1 VKKEKIERI
10 VLCNGNVVELSNNQ
24 FFEEYPNKVELWEKK
39 GKLLYKIKGWYNKS
53 IFNQIKE
60 G

>member
-53 IFNQIKE
+53 ILIR
-60 G
+60 